1 MKKDTDGIKNNG
13 LACLNV
19 DIMKDG
25 IIIDVNVKMDTLDI
39 QMDNAN
45 IVQKAQQGEERNVI
59 VLRVINGLI
68 ACGTVDLIVER
79 MKFGTEEYAYVIMDM
94 EDMEHIAN
102 LVLLI
107 QLVLMINAFV
117 KVVINGLQVNGNA
130 ISTVVKMKNG
140 KEINASADMDM
151 FR

>member
-1 MKKDTDGIKNNG
+1 M
-13 LACLNV
+13 
-19 DIMKDG
+19 
-25 IIIDVNVKMDTLDI
+25 
-39 QMDNAN
+39 
-45 IVQKAQQGEERNVI
+45 
-59 VLRVINGLI
+59 I

>member
-1 MKKDTDGIKNNG
+1 
-13 LACLNV
+13 
-19 DIMKDG
+19 
-25 IIIDVNVKMDTLDI
+25 
-39 QMDNAN
+39 
-45 IVQKAQQGEERNVI
+45 
-59 VLRVINGLI
+59 
-68 ACGTVDLIVER
+68 

-117 KVVINGLQVNGNA
+117 KMVINGLQVNGNA